1 MTALAL
7 FPARIRF
14 VNADGTLTPE
24 AYRALQEIVQ
34 RTGGVLGTSGN
45 DTFGDITGGNL
56 SNSSINVAY
65 TDVTQTTSTDQGL
78 QDIVLQWP
86 TLEQTLPDIVQ
97 AGPIG
102 INAAITSASL
112 VGKTITVQD
121 GLIVSFS

>member
-34 RTGGVLGTSGN
+34 RTGGVLGTTGS
-45 DTFGDITGGNL
+45 DTFGDITGGDL

-65 TDVTQTTSTDQGL
+65 TDVTQSPSTDNI

-86 TLEQTLPDIVQ
+86 TLDNSLPDIVQ

-102 INAAITSASL
+102 LNASITSAAL
-112 VGKTITVQD
+112 VGKTITIQD
-121 GLIVSFS
+121 GLIVSFI

>member
-34 RTGGVLGTSGN
+34 RTGGVLGTTGS
-45 DTFGDITGGNL
+45 DTFGDITGGDL
-56 SNSSINVAY
+56 SNSAINVAY
-65 TDVTQTTSTDQGL
+65 TDVTQSPSDSADI

-86 TLEQTLPDIVQ
+86 TLDETLPDIVQ

-102 INAAITSASL
+102 LNASITSAAL

-121 GLIVSFS
+121 GLIVSFI

>member
-34 RTGGVLGTSGN
+34 RTGGVLGTTGS
-45 DTFGDITGGNL
+45 DTFGDITVGDL

-65 TDVTQTTSTDQGL
+65 TDVTQSPSTDNI

-86 TLEQTLPDIVQ
+86 TLDNSLPDIVQ

-102 INAAITSASL
+102 LNASITSAAL

-121 GLIVSFS
+121 GLIVSFI

>member
-24 AYRALQEIVQ
+24 AYRALQEIVS
-34 RTGGVLGTSGN
+34 RTGGVLGNSGG
-45 DTFGDITGGNL
+45 DTFGDIAGGDL

-65 TDVTQTTSTDQGL
+65 TDVTQLPSTDQGL

>member
-34 RTGGVLGTSGN
+34 RTGGVLGTTGS
-45 DTFGDITGGNL
+45 DTYGHITVGDL

-65 TDVTQTTSTDQGL
+65 TDVTQSPSDSADI

-86 TLEQTLPDIVQ
+86 TLDNSLPDIVQ

-102 INAAITSASL
+102 LNASITSAAL

-121 GLIVSFS
+121 GLIVSFI

>member
-7 FPARIRF
+7 FPSRIRF

-34 RTGGVLGTSGN
+34 RTGGVLGSSGA
-45 DTFGDITGGNL
+45 DTYGDIL
-56 SNSSINVAY
+56 SDLSTDQVNVAY
-65 TDVTQTTSTDQGL
+65 TDVVQPEEKQVLLEAIYQAPS
-78 QDIVLQWP
+78 QDNM
-86 TLEQTLPDIVQ
+86 LPDIVQ

-102 INAAITSASL
+102 INGTITSASL

-121 GLIVSFS
+121 GLIIGFA

>member
-34 RTGGVLGTSGN
+34 RTGGVLGTTGS
-45 DTFGDITGGNL
+45 DTFGDITGGDL

-65 TDVTQTTSTDQGL
+65 TDVTQSPSTDNI

-86 TLEQTLPDIVQ
+86 TLDNSLPDIVQ

-102 INAAITSASL
+102 LNASITSAAL

-121 GLIVSFS
+121 GLIVSFI